1 MGPTRR
7 LVTIKRSGVDGPH
20 FPLSLSTCLF
30 GRSIECDIRIQLPV
44 VSKQH
49 CKIEISEQEAVLFNF
64 SSTNPTQINGSTF
77 DKPVQLKHGD
87 VITIVDRSFRYEN
100 ESHQDGSK
108 SPGFPGQRRDQ
119 EASRRVSRSSLS
131 SNPGKA
137 QDSSAHSEVTEEA
150 VSGRPVAHGEDVT
163 ATHAVSGRQEDHVSR
178 KTPSRVR
185 SSELPGDTCRDPTD
199 PTTGDLKEDRSVAS
213 GTCREEPKALSSIQC
228 LKRSDQSESPF
239 RKLYESMKVELDV
252 NPGKDNVLQNRR
264 KSGLQHHCTAGRES
278 ADGLQD
284 ETLVSPKSRRKSG
297 RSPHKKADP
306 GLGEQGSSQTEG
318 DGSGEPVQ
326 MPKEPKSPGIAL
338 TETETRKTRTPVRC
352 SQQTTMPLWCSPHS
366 PSRRQQSEDPSV
378 GGGRASQSLDQSEGS
393 RADDQMF
400 TPQKFLPGNQT
411 PVKIG
416 SFENT
421 PEKLFSRKRKSVP
434 ANVDR
439 LTAETE
445 IPPPM
450 ISAPLALQVERKIE
464 SDLLN
469 KPEKLGP
476 ATGQV
481 GPGLSGLDAAD
492 VSSFGDSTNKM
503 EGMAAK
509 RRRVSFGGCLRPELF
524 DENLPPN
531 TPLKRG
537 ETPKQR
543 RSLAAHT
550 PTVLKKIIKEQP
562 QPSGKED
569 SSEVRLK
576 VTSPDAFMSPLAAN
590 AVHASAATP
599 DRCRRLSKVSCVSG
613 VSRSPHQTDVPRKGG
628 RRSGSLPPQRAS
640 LERNQHGILQTIF
653 SRRRSGASE
662 ANLIV
667 ARSWADVVKLGAKQA
682 QNKAVKRG
690 LPKQPGRRQRRAN
703 TPKKPP
709 GPVHSQFSTG
719 HANSP
724 CTIVIGKAQL
734 EKVTAPARPYRV
746 INNFLVSKPRDFS
759 EDLSGLPEMF
769 KTPVKEK
776 PQRMS
781 MCPPTFPNSE
791 DLLGKE
797 LPGPHSG
804 EKPLLCTLE
813 NFGEDVFPRTHDTA
827 KGPSDQSSASPAL
840 RRPSIKMSEDPVKT
854 PRSTNKTIA
863 AEIKTPV
870 STTATPKATSSAN
883 RSRRSAELSG
893 VQTPGTGPENQ
904 DAKPDT
910 VEDILGRRLRKTPQ
924 PELKP
929 ERDTKESEKSF
940 EQCKQNI
947 KSKENS
953 EKTIAVRRSRRAS
966 ELKCEPAADLTTLQR
981 SQDTEPEEKQV
992 DILSLLQTPVHAKE
1006 VTDAKNKATRMSC
1019 KSPKPGAVSIHT
1031 RMSTQ
1036 LKTPSQKVDVGSFS
1050 DLRKLSETPGKATPT
1065 QRESRDAKSIQLFK
1079 ETSKQKLDP
1088 AENSAGSKRRPT
1100 TPKGKAPPL
1109 EDLAGFKELFQTPH
1123 QAKEPMTDD
1132 KTTKTPCTSPQSESV
1147 NTPSRRERLRT
1158 PSQKVNV
1165 QEDLSA
1171 LRKPQQTPGKAT
1183 RSPREPE
1190 GGDKGIAV
1198 SQEAPEEMLDLAEKV
1213 PSAKRRPRTPKGKAQ
1228 PLEDLTGFKE
1238 LFQTPDQAREPMTD
1252 AKTTKTPCKS
1262 SQPEPV
1268 NTPSRRGRLRTPSQK
1283 VDVEEELSSLG
1294 KPQQI
1299 PRETGHSDREP
1310 ADGEDI
1316 KVSKEMPRQKM
1327 DPADYV
1333 TGIKRQSRTPKEDV
1347 QSLEDLTGFRELFQ
1361 TPTHT
1366 NLPRAI
1372 VKTPQMLGQSPQ
1384 LKPVNMTPTRRGR
1397 LRTPSQKMDVQED
1410 LSALRKP
1417 QQTPGETTQSPREPE
1432 AGDRS
1437 IAVSQEAPE
1446 EMLDLAEKVPATKRR
1461 SRTPKRKTPLLE
1473 DLAGF
1478 KELFQTPHQA
1488 KDTMTDEKPTTIPC
1502 KSPPAEPVNTP
1513 TSKKRQLKSPPRE
1526 VGIEEELSVLR
1537 RPAQAPGGTRHS
1549 EGEAAGDG
1557 EDIKAF
1563 MEMPRQKL
1571 DPGIKRQLRTPKEKV
1586 QSLED
1591 LTGFRE
1597 LFQTPNHTKEPK
1609 AVLKTPQ
1616 MLCTSSQSELIV
1628 TPTNRKR
1635 QPRTLLGKVDTEKE
1649 LSVLR
1654 RHTPASGQT
1663 MHTWCREPGV
1673 DDKSTESFEETPK
1686 QKLGPAENSAGSK
1699 RRPTTPKGK
1708 APPLEDLAGFKELF
1722 QTPHQ
1727 AKEPMTD
1734 DKTTKTPC
1742 TSPQSEPVNTPSR
1755 RGRLRTPSQKVNV
1768 QEDLSALRKPQQTPG
1783 KATRSPREP
1792 EGGDKGIAVSQEA
1805 PEEMLDLAEKVP
1817 SAKRRPRTPK
1827 GKAQPLE
1834 DLTGFKELF
1843 QTPDQARE
1851 PMTDAKTT
1859 KTPCT
1864 SPQPEPVNTPSRTP
1878 SQKVNVLEGLSA
1890 LRKPQQ
1896 TPGKTTQSP
1905 REPEGGDKGIAVS
1918 QKAPEEML
1926 DLTEKVPS
1934 AKRRPRTP
1942 KRKAQPLEDLT
1953 GFKELF
1959 QTPDQAREPMTDAKT
1974 TKTLYKSPAET
1985 VNTPTSKKRRLKSP
1999 PREVGTEEEL
2009 SVLRRPAQT
2018 PRGTR
2023 HSGEAGSDFEDIKA
2037 FTGTPRQKL
2046 DPGIKR
2052 QLRTPKEKVQSL
2064 EDLTGFR
2071 ELFQT
2076 PDHTK
2081 EPRAVLKTPKMLCQS
2096 PLLEPVNITPGRR
2109 GSLRTPSQKV
2119 DMQEDRSALRK
2130 PTHTPGVTT
2139 HSPKEPEGGD
2149 RGAAVSRE
2157 APEEKPD
2164 PAEHSTASKRRP
2176 RTPQEKAQLLEDLDG
2191 FKELFQTPDRA
2202 NGAMTDDKLTTM
2214 PCTSPPA
2221 EPFNTPTSEKRRL
2234 KSSPQKVGVK
2244 EELSALRRP
2253 AQTPRGTR
2261 HSEGEQAGD
2270 GEERAFK
2277 KTPKQKLDSA
2287 ESLTGSKRRPRA
2299 SLKEKAQPLEDLT
2312 GFKEL
2317 FQTPRQSKEPMTD
2330 NSIPQML
2337 CQSPQPEPVTITPG
2351 RRGHLRTPSKTVD
2364 RQEDCSALRKPQ
2376 QTPGETTHSP
2386 REPEDGDRGTAV
2398 SQEAPEEKP
2407 DSAENVTAH
2416 KRWPRITKEKAQPL
2430 EDLSGFKELFQTPD
2444 HAKQP
2449 IMIDDHPSAIPCKS
2463 PAEPVTRRT
2472 GRKKQLRSSPE
2483 KVGVEEPSALRRPSQ
2498 TPEEATRMQR
2508 EAEEDE
2514 KDIKVCKKTSRQK
2527 LVSAENVTGVKSR
2540 LRNIKEKAQPT
2551 EDPARVKEPFQNP
2564 NQTEEPA
2571 SDVKIAPA
2579 SCQSPPV
2586 QPVIRRT
2593 TRQRRLRSPPGKVAM
2608 EEPSAST
2615 GPTQTPGDTHTEP
2628 VGKGKD
2634 SKVLKETSGQKLS
2647 PAENVTGIR
2656 SRLRTLKKKTQP
2668 LEDSASVKELFQK
2681 PDQAKEADGD
2691 VTIAPGPRPS
2701 PPAEPVTRPIS
2712 RKRRPKSSPE
2722 KVDKEE
2728 PTPTPG
2734 ESTRGQPARDE
2745 EDSRVLKEK
2754 PRQKLNPAENVTGVR
2769 SRLRTLREKTQPLE
2783 DPASVKELFQDPDQV
2798 KEPEGDVTTIPMPRQ
2813 SPPAKPITR
2822 PTSRKRRLKAS
2833 PEKVDIERPS
2843 ALREPTRT
2851 PGETTHSEPVHD
2863 EKDNRVLKE
2872 NSKQKL
2878 NPAENVTGV
2887 RSRLRTLREKTQPLE
2902 DPASVKELFQ
2912 DPDQVKEPEGD
2923 VTTIPMP
2930 RQSPPAKP
2938 ITRPTSRKRRLK
2950 ASPEKVDIE
2959 RPSALRE
2966 PTRTPG
2972 ETTHSEPVHDEKDNR
2987 VLKENSKQKLN
2998 PAENVIGVRSRLRT
3012 LKEKTQPLKDLAGA
3026 KELFQ
3031 KQDGAKEPVSDVT
3044 TAPAPHQSPPAQP
3057 VTRRT
3062 GRQKQLRSPPRKVAV
3077 DKPSALSRPAQTPG
3091 EMTHTEPVGDENKIK
3106 MAKETSRRN
3115 LNSAENFIGVR
3126 SRQKAFQEKTVED
3139 PAGSQEPFQKPD
3151 QAEELESSS
3160 TAIKRAS
3167 KQTADR
3173 RPVETSR
3180 RVLRAPKVRF
3190 TEDLVGSREPAKH
3203 PGESCV
3209 SPSPE
3214 REQGEDGRV
3223 TGRKRLRPVTAAQ
3236 DPEDERPLQKKQR
3249 TAPRETREPP
3259 EPPGVK
3265 KRSLRTLAQR
3275 TEPGGNLPND
3285 DLKAKATDPQEV
3297 AQAPNKG
3304 VSLRSRRPAKTS
3316 VEEQRPEVL
3325 ISEEK
3330 VKIKR
3335 SEKKSVQPSQEMKL
3349 QSPEDGA
3356 KKPASGGKVE
3366 QRRTRSRPGRQN
3378 QPPLPEAAEEKAR
3391 EGRVDIPAKKQE
3403 EKEGT
3408 GHSDPKGSRSRKVS
3422 VRPQGNP
3429 SETASEQRATRSAK
3443 RCAHSL
3449 QKESDN
3455 VCVKKMRTRSRRDP
3469 EDI

>member
-20 FPLSLSTCLF
+20 FPLSLRTCVF
-30 GRSIECDIRIQLPV
+30 GRGVECDIRIQLPV

-49 CKIEISEQEAVLFNF
+49 CKIEISEQEAVLFNL

-77 DKPVQLKHGD
+77 DKPVQLEHGD

-131 SNPGKA
+131 SNPEGKA
-137 QDSSAHSEVTEEA
+137 QDSSPRSEVTEEA
-150 VSGRPVAHGEDVT
+150 VSGGPVAHGEDIT
-163 ATHAVSGRQEDHVSR
+163 AAHAIWGRWEDDVAR

-185 SSELPGDTCRDPTD
+185 SSELPGDTHRGATD
-199 PTTGDLKEDRSVAS
+199 PTTGDSKEDPSVAS
-213 GTCREEPKALSSIQC
+213 GACREEPKALSSIQY

-252 NPGKDNVLQNRR
+252 NPGKVSVLQNCR
-264 KSGLQHHCTAGRES
+264 KSGPQRHCTTGRES
-278 ADGLQD
+278 TDGLQH
-284 ETLVSPKSRRKSG
+284 ETLVSPKSRWKSG
-297 RSPHKKADP
+297 RSPHMKADP

-318 DGSGEPVQ
+318 EGSGEPVQ
-326 MPKEPKSPGIAL
+326 MPKELKSPGIAC
-338 TETETRKTRTPVRC
+338 TETETRKTRTPVQC
-352 SQQTTMPLWCSPHS
+352 SQQTMMPLRCSPHS
-366 PSRRQQSEDPSV
+366 PSRRRRSANPGA
-378 GGGRASQSLDQSEGS
+378 GGGHVSQSLDQSEGS

-400 TPQKFLPGNQT
+400 TPQKSLPENQT
-411 PVKIG
+411 PVKVG
-416 SFENT
+416 SFGNT

-450 ISAPLALQVERKIE
+450 ISASLALQVERKIQ

-481 GPGLSGLDAAD
+481 GPGLSGLDAAEI
-492 VSSFGDSTNKM
+492 SSFGDSTNKM
-503 EGMAAK
+503 EGVAAK

-569 SSEVRLK
+569 SSEVRLE
-576 VTSPDAFMSPLAAN
+576 VTSPDAFMSSPAAN
-590 AVHASAATP
+590 AIHASAAAP
-599 DRCRRLSKVSCVSG
+599 DQCHRLSKASCVSG
-613 VSRSPHQTDVPRKGG
+613 VGRSPHQTDVPRKGG
-628 RRSGSLPPQRAS
+628 RRSSSLPPQRAS
-640 LERNQHGILQTIF
+640 LERSQHGILQTIF

-690 LPKQPGRRQRRAN
+690 LPKQPGKRQRRAN

-724 CTIVIGKAQL
+724 CTIIIGKAQL

-746 INNFLVSKPRDFS
+746 INNFVVSKPRDFS

-769 KTPVKEK
+769 KTPGKEK

-781 MCPPTFPNSE
+781 MCPSTFPNSE
-791 DLLGKE
+791 DLLGEE
-797 LPGPHSG
+797 LPGPLSG

-813 NFGEDVFPRTHDTA
+813 NFGENVFPRTQDTA
-827 KGPSDQSSASPAL
+827 KGPSDKSSASPAL

-854 PRSTNKTIA
+854 PRSANKTTA
-863 AEIKTPV
+863 AEMKTPV
-870 STTATPKATSSAN
+870 STAATPKATSSAN
-883 RSRRSAELSG
+883 RSRRSVELSS

-904 DAKPDT
+904 DAKPNT
-910 VEDILGRRLRKTPQ
+910 VKDILGRRLRKTPQ
-924 PELKP
+924 PEPKL

-947 KSKENS
+947 ESKENS

-981 SQDTEPEEKQV
+981 SQDTEPEEKQL

-1006 VTDAKNKATRMSC
+1006 VTDAENKATKMSC
-1019 KSPKPGAVSIHT
+1019 KSPEPGAVSTPT

-1036 LKTPSQKVDVGSFS
+1036 LKTPSQKVDVGGFS

-1065 QRESRDAKSIQLFK
+1065 QREPRDAKSIQLFK
-1079 ETSKQKLDP
+1079 ETPKQKLGP
-1088 AENSAGSKRRPT
+1088 AENSAGSKRRPR

-1132 KTTKTPCTSPQSESV
+1132 KTTKTPCKSPQSEPV
-1147 NTPSRRERLRT
+1147 NTPSRRGHLRT

-1171 LRKPQQTPGKAT
+1171 LRKPQQTPGKT
-1183 RSPREPE
+1183 TLSPREAE
-1190 GGDKGIAV
+1190 GGDRSIAV
-1198 SQEAPEEMLDLAEKV
+1198 SQEAPEEMLDLAGKV

-1238 LFQTPDQAREPMTD
+1238 LFQTPDQAREQMTD
-1252 AKTTKTPCKS
+1252 AKTTKTPYKS
-1262 SQPEPV
+1262 PAETV

-1283 VDVEEELSSLG
+1283 VDVEEELSSLR
-1294 KPQQI
+1294 KPQQT
-1299 PRETGHSDREP
+1299 PKGTGHSDREP
-1310 ADGEDI
+1310 ADGDEDI

-1366 NLPRAI
+1366 KLPKAI
-1372 VKTPQMLGQSPQ
+1372 VKTPRMLGQSPQ
-1384 LKPVNMTPTRRGR
+1384 LKPVNITPTRRGR
-1397 LRTPSQKMDVQED
+1397 LRTPSQKMDMQED

-1432 AGDRS
+1432 AGDRR
-1437 IAVSQEAPE
+1437 IAVSREAPE
-1446 EMLDLAEKVPATKRR
+1446 EMLDLAENVPATKRR
-1461 SRTPKRKTPLLE
+1461 SRTPKGKTPLLE

-1488 KDTMTDEKPTTIPC
+1488 KETMADEKPTTIPC

-1513 TSKKRQLKSPPRE
+1513 TSKKRRLKSPPRE

-1537 RPAQAPGGTRHS
+1537 RPAQTPGRTRHS
-1549 EGEAAGDG
+1549 GEAAGDG

-1563 MEMPRQKL
+1563 METPRQKL
-1571 DPGIKRQLRTPKEKV
+1571 DPAENVTGIKRQLRTPKEKV

-1597 LFQTPNHTKEPK
+1597 LFQTPDHTKEQR

-1616 MLCTSSQSELIV
+1616 MLCTSSQPELIV
-1628 TPTNRKR
+1628 TPTNRQR
-1635 QPRTLLGKVDTEKE
+1635 QLRTLLGKVDIEKE

-1654 RHTPASGQT
+1654 RPIPASGQT
-1663 MHTWCREPGV
+1663 MHTWCREPG
-1673 DDKSTESFEETPK
+1673 DEDKITELFKETPK

-1699 RRPTTPKGK
+1699 RRPRTPKGK

-1742 TSPQSEPVNTPSR
+1742 KSPQSEPVNTPSR

-1783 KATRSPREP
+1783 KTTLSPREA
-1792 EGGDKGIAVSQEA
+1792 EGGDRGIAVSQEA
-1805 PEEMLDLAEKVP
+1805 PEEMLDLAGKVP

-1851 PMTDAKTT
+1851 QMTDAKTT
-1859 KTPCT
+1859 KTP
-1864 SPQPEPVNTPSRTP
+1864 
-1878 SQKVNVLEGLSA
+1878 
-1890 LRKPQQ
+1890 
-1896 TPGKTTQSP
+1896 
-1905 REPEGGDKGIAVS
+1905 
-1918 QKAPEEML
+1918 
-1926 DLTEKVPS
+1926 
-1934 AKRRPRTP
+1934 
-1942 KRKAQPLEDLT
+1942 
-1953 GFKELF
+1953 
-1959 QTPDQAREPMTDAKT
+1959 
-1974 TKTLYKSPAET
+1974 YKSPAET

-1999 PREVGTEEEL
+1999 PREVGIEEEL
-2009 SVLRRPAQT
+2009 SVLRRSVRT
-2018 PRGTR
+2018 SGGTR
-2023 HSGEAGSDFEDIKA
+2023 HSGEAAGDFEDIKA
-2037 FTGTPRQKL
+2037 FTGTPRQKM
-2046 DPGIKR
+2046 DPAENVTGIKR

-2081 EPRAVLKTPKMLCQS
+2081 EPRAVLKTPMMLCQS
-2096 PLLEPVNITPGRR
+2096 PPLEPVNITPGRR

-2119 DMQEDRSALRK
+2119 DMQEDCLALRK
-2130 PTHTPGVTT
+2130 PTHTPGMTT

-2149 RGAAVSRE
+2149 RSTAASWE
-2157 APEEKPD
+2157 TPEEKPD
-2164 PAEHSTASKRRP
+2164 PAENLTASKRRP
-2176 RTPQEKAQLLEDLDG
+2176 RTPQEKAQFLEDVDG
-2191 FKELFQTPDRA
+2191 LKELFQTPDHA
-2202 NGAMTDDKLTTM
+2202 NGAMTDGKLTTM
-2214 PCTSPPA
+2214 PCKSPPA
-2221 EPFNTPTSEKRRL
+2221 EPFNTPTSEKRQL
-2234 KSSPQKVGVK
+2234 KSPPQKVDVK
-2244 EELSALRRP
+2244 EELSALRRS
-2253 AQTPRGTR
+2253 AQTPGGPR
-2261 HSEGEQAGD
+2261 HSEGEPAGD
-2270 GEERAFK
+2270 GEEKPFK
-2277 KTPKQKLDSA
+2277 KTPRQKLDSA
-2287 ESLTGSKRRPRA
+2287 ESLTGSKRRSRA
-2299 SLKEKAQPLEDLT
+2299 SLREKAQPLEDLA

-2317 FQTPRQSKEPMTD
+2317 FQTPCQSKEPMTD
-2330 NSIPQML
+2330 NSIPKML

-2376 QTPGETTHSP
+2376 QTLGETTHSP
-2386 REPEDGDRGTAV
+2386 REPEAGDRGTAV
-2398 SQEAPEEKP
+2398 SQEAPEEKL
-2407 DSAENVTAH
+2407 DSAENVTAR
-2416 KRWPRITKEKAQPL
+2416 KGQPRIPKEKAQPL
-2430 EDLSGFKELFQTPD
+2430 EDLSGFKELFQSPD
-2444 HAKQP
+2444 NTKQL
-2449 IMIDDHPSAIPCKS
+2449 IMIDDQPPAIPCKS

-2472 GRKKQLRSSPE
+2472 GRKKLRSSPE
-2483 KVGVEEPSALRRPSQ
+2483 KVGVEEPPALRRPSQ
-2498 TPEEATRMQR
+2498 TLGEATRMQK
-2508 EAEEDE
+2508 EAVKDE

-2527 LVSAENVTGVKSR
+2527 LASAENVTGVKSR
-2540 LRNIKEKAQPT
+2540 LRNVKEKAQPT
-2551 EDPARVKEPFQNP
+2551 EDPARVKDPFQKP
-2564 NQTEEPA
+2564 NQTKEPV
-2571 SDVKIAPA
+2571 SDVKITPA
-2579 SCQSPPV
+2579 SCQSPPA

-2593 TRQRRLRSPPGKVAM
+2593 TRQRQLRSPPGKVAV

-2615 GPTQTPGDTHTEP
+2615 GPTQTLGDTHTEA

-2634 SKVLKETSGQKLS
+2634 TKVLKETSGQKLS

-2681 PDQAKEADGD
+2681 PDQAKEADSD

-2701 PPAEPVTRPIS
+2701 PPAEPVTRPTS
-2712 RKRRPKSSPE
+2712 RKRQPKSSPE
-2722 KVDKEE
+2722 KVNKEE
-2728 PTPTPG
+2728 PIPTPG
-2734 ESTRGQPARDE
+2734 ESTQGQPACDE
-2745 EDSRVLKEK
+2745 KDSGVLKEN
-2754 PRQKLNPAENVTGVR
+2754 PRQKLNPAENVTGGR
-2769 SRLRTLREKTQPLE
+2769 SRLRTRREKTQPLE
-2783 DPASVKELFQDPDQV
+2783 DPASVKELFQNPDLV
-2798 KEPEGDVTTIPMPRQ
+2798 KEPEGDVTTVPMPRQ
-2813 SPPAKPITR
+2813 SPPAKPVTR
-2822 PTSRKRRLKAS
+2822 PTSRKRWLKAS
-2833 PEKVDIERPS
+2833 PEKVDIEIERLS
-2843 ALREPTRT
+2843 ALREPTGT
-2851 PGETTHSEPVHD
+2851 PGETTHSEPVRD

-2872 NSKQKL
+2872 YSKQKL
-2878 NPAENVTGV
+2878 NPAEN
-2887 RSRLRTLREKTQPLE
+2887 
-2902 DPASVKELFQ
+2902 
-2912 DPDQVKEPEGD
+2912 
-2923 VTTIPMP
+2923 
-2930 RQSPPAKP
+2930 
-2938 ITRPTSRKRRLK
+2938 
-2950 ASPEKVDIE
+2950 
-2959 RPSALRE
+2959 
-2966 PTRTPG
+2966 
-2972 ETTHSEPVHDEKDNR
+2972 
-2987 VLKENSKQKLN
+2987 
-2998 PAENVIGVRSRLRT
+2998 GVRSRLRT
-3012 LKEKTQPLKDLAGA
+3012 LKEKTQPLEDLAGA

-3031 KQDGAKEPVSDVT
+3031 KRDGAKEPVSDVM
-3044 TAPAPHQSPPAQP
+3044 TAPAPRQSPPAEP

-3062 GRQKQLRSPPRKVAV
+3062 GRQRQLRSPPGKVAV
-3077 DKPSALSRPAQTPG
+3077 DEPSALSRPAQTPG
-3091 EMTHTEPVGDENKIK
+3091 EAMHTEPVGDENKVK
-3106 MAKETSRRN
+3106 MAKEMSRRN
-3115 LNSAENFIGVR
+3115 LDSAENFIGVR
-3126 SRQKAFQEKTVED
+3126 SRRKAFQEKTVED
-3139 PAGSQEPFQKPD
+3139 PASSQEPFQKPD
-3151 QAEELESSS
+3151 QAKEVESNA
-3160 TAIKRAS
+3160 TAIKRAP
-3167 KQTADR
+3167 KQAADR

-3190 TEDLVGSREPAKH
+3190 TEDPVGSREPAEH
-3203 PGESCV
+3203 SGESCV

-3214 REQGEDGRV
+3214 REQGEDGGV

-3265 KRSLRTLAQR
+3265 KRSLRTLAQT
-3275 TEPGGNLPND
+3275 TEPVGNLPD
-3285 DLKAKATDPQEV
+3285 DGLKAKAMDPQGEV
-3297 AQAPNKG
+3297 TQAPNKG

-3325 ISEEK
+3325 ISAEK

-3349 QSPEDGA
+3349 WSSEDGA

-3366 QRRTRSRPGRQN
+3366 ERRTRLRPGRQN
-3378 QPPLPEAAEEKAR
+3378 QTPLPEAAEEKAR
-3391 EGRVDIPAKKQE
+3391 EGRVDILAKKQE
-3403 EKEGT
+3403 KKEGT
-3408 GHSDPKGSRSRKVS
+3408 GHSDPKCSRSRKVS
-3422 VRPQGNP
+3422 VCLRGNP
-3429 SETASEQRATRSAK
+3429 SERASEQRVTRSAK

-3455 VCVKKMRTRSRRDP
+3455 VCVKKIRTRSRRDP